1 MSPARKSVVP
11 VVARR
16 AVAASLKS
24 RMWAGAALMTVGVAA
39 AGQAQMPG
47 APVLQNAWAA
57 PGIVVAANIAG
68 GSGSSVYAGAAA
80 WTPASGRF
88 QLSGGA
94 GMQSISGAGGGR
106 AVYGARVA
114 MPLMQAMSG
123 KLGVAGFV
131 GAGGGAG
138 KTGDTTR
145 SSTVIPAGVGIGYRQ
160 AIGTAGRGFSAY
172 VDPTYQYHSGSKG
185 SKGYIRFAVGLD
197 IGITARFG
205 LTAGLESGA
214 TAKPGTVGP
223 RGSLYGVGVSMKL
236 RP

>member
-1 MSPARKSVVP
+1 MRPARNAFVP
-11 VVARR
+11 VVAKNN
-16 AVAASLKS
+16 VVSVKS
-24 RMWAGAALMTVGVAA
+24 RMWASAALMSIGL
-39 AGQAQMPG
+39 AGMTGAQMPG

-94 GMQSISGAGGGR
+94 GLQSITGAGGGR

-123 KLGVAGFV
+123 RLGVAAFV

-145 SSTVIPAGVGIGYRQ
+145 SNTVIPAGLGVGYRQ

-172 VDPTYQYHSGSKG
+172 VDPSYQYHSGAKG
-185 SKGYIRFAVGLD
+185 SKSYIRFAVGVD
-197 IGITARFG
+197 IGISARFG

-214 TAKPGTVGP
+214 KAKLGTVGP
-223 RGSLYGVGVSMKL
+223 RGSLYGIGISMKL
-236 RP
+236 RS